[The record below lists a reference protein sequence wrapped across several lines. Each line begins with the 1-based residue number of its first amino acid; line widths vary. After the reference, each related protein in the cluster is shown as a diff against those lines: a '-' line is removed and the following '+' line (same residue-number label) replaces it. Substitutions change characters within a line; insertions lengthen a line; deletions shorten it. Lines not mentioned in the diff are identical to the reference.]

1 MTQTTADRKIAT
13 TEPDQIGEEL
23 TRSALDRIKLYLR
36 FCAPEQVQDLCS
48 VLNNPATLLES
59 LDSLESIELAAIKAI
74 TLANPER
81 LESRLRARIGI
92 SDARLIE
99 VMVRKARQ
107 HSSTERYTALLTAIT
122 NDVSDDELR
131 AELAKRFAAVLK
143 SAVSQ
148 RFNPACWRYTDVIHD
163 LLDAAME
170 SRSTV

>member
-1 MTQTTADRKIAT
+1 MTQTMTDRKSAAAG
-13 TEPDQIGEEL
+13 PDQIGEEL
-23 TRSALDRIKLYLR
+23 TRNALDRIKLYLR

-48 VLNNPATLLES
+48 ILNDPATLLES
-59 LDSLESIELAAIKAI
+59 LDGLESIELAAIKAI
-74 TLANPER
+74 ALANPER
-81 LESRLRARIGI
+81 LESRLRTRIGI

-99 VMVRKARQ
+99 VMVRKARR

-131 AELAKRFAAVLK
+131 AELAKRFATVLK

-148 RFNPACWRYTDVIHD
+148 RFDSTRWRYTDVIHD
-163 LLDAAME
+163 LLDAMME